1 MTLIEPSI
9 TISIG
14 NSIKWFISGTLIA
27 NIVLLLKIVTWVS
40 KYYRRYRNSIY
51 VYIEEHE
58 ELVRW
63 YNENHPEKRLV
74 PPGRKSKLL
83 AIHKRD
89 AKLSKEDAAVAADE
103 SDDDGAQY

>member
-1 MTLIEPSI
+1 MILSEPSI

-27 NIVLLLKIVTWVS
+27 NIVLLSKIVIWVW
-40 KYYRRYRNSIY
+40 KYYRRYRNSVY

-58 ELVRW
+58 ELVHW
-63 YNENHPEKRLV
+63 YNENHPEQRLI
-74 PPGRKSKLL
+74 PTGRKSKLL

-89 AKLSKEDAAVAADE
+89 NKNKSSDSSADLTP
-103 SDDDGAQY
+103 DDDSGIY